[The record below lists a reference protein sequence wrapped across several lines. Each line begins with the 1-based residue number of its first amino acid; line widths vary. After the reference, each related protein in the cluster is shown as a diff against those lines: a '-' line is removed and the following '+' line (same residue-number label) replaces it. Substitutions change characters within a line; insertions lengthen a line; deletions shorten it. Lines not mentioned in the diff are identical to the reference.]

1 MTKFYQIMKTDIAVI
16 EISDEEMRE
25 FGYEGEIEEED
36 RLEYLQHI
44 LEEEED
50 TINWSGYD
58 TEIKEIRR

>member
-16 EISDEEMRE
+16 EISDEEMKE
-25 FGYEGEIEEED
+25 FGYEGKIEEED

-50 TINWSGYD
+50 IINWSGYD

>member
-1 MTKFYQIMKTDIAVI
+1 MTKFYQVMKTDIAVI
-16 EISDEEMRE
+16 EISDEEMKE

-44 LEEEED
+44 LEEEEN

-58 TEIKEIRR
+58 LKITETRR